1 MTSRTTE
8 TAARIAGVLL
18 LGLLAFAVLTQ
29 ITNYSGA
36 PLQESD
42 RIAVEIPAQGSLPI
56 TETVDL
62 KTGNVHLQIPIR
74 SATKQH

>member
-8 TAARIAGVLL
+8 TAARIVGAVL
-18 LGLLAFAVLTQ
+18 LGLLAFGLLTQ
-29 ITNYSGA
+29 ITNHDRA

-74 SATKQH
+74 PATRKH